1 MRIHLVAIGKRMPS
15 WISDGFSE
23 YAQRLRSGVKLEL
36 IEVETPRRGSNVDL
50 SRVVREEGAR
60 LLRAAPFGAYRIA
73 LDQSGRSY
81 DSESLA
87 VQLEK
92 WMTLG
97 RDVVLIVGGPDGLSD
112 EVLASVDQCWSL
124 SPLTLA
130 HPLVRVVIAEQL
142 YRAYA
147 ISRGLP
153 YHRSGRVL

>member
-1 MRIHLVAIGKRMPS
+1 
-15 WISDGFSE
+15 
-23 YAQRLRSGVKLEL
+23 
-36 IEVETPRRGSNVDL
+36 
-50 SRVVREEGAR
+50 
-60 LLRAAPFGAYRIA
+60 
-73 LDQSGRSY
+73 
-81 DSESLA
+81 LA

-147 ISRGLP
+147 ISHGLP
-153 YHRSGRVL
+153 YHRSGRVS

>member
-1 MRIHLVAIGKRMPS
+1 MWIHLVAVGRRMPS

-23 YAQRLRSGVKLEL
+23 YAQRLRCGVQLEL
-36 IEVETPRRGSNVDL
+36 IEVDTPRRGQNADL
-50 SRVVREEGAR
+50 SRIVREEGTR
-60 LLRAAPFGAYRIA
+60 LLQAAPAGSYRIA

-87 VQLEK
+87 LQLEK
-92 WMTLG
+92 WMHRG
-97 RDVVLIVGGPDGLSD
+97 RDIALLVGGPDGLSD
-112 EVLASVDQCWSL
+112 QVLESADQCWSL

-142 YRAYA
+142 FRAYA

-153 YHRSGRVL
+153 YHRPGRVS

>member
-1 MRIHLVAIGKRMPS
+1 MRIHLVAVGKRMPS

-23 YAQRLRSGVKLEL
+23 YALRLRSGVQLKL
-36 IEVETPRRGSNVDL
+36 IEVDTPRRGQKADL
-50 SRVVREEGAR
+50 SRIIREEGTR
-60 LLRAAPFGAYRIA
+60 LLQAAPAGTYRIA

-97 RDVVLIVGGPDGLSD
+97 RDIALLVGGPDGLSD
-112 EVLASVDQCWSL
+112 EVLESADQCWSL

-130 HPLVRVVIAEQL
+130 HPLVRIVIAEQL

-153 YHRSGRVL
+153 YHRSGRVS